1 MNVCGGVVAGLSGQ
15 WCSFKDE
22 CIQVSIF
29 RGGSYIIAFIIVVV
43 VIINLIIISV
53 GVIMIIL
60 ILV

>member
-15 WCSFKDE
+15 CSFKDE